1 MARFY
6 QKFGRGNRVSRQGAQ
21 HTGQARASLRK
32 RRHQAT
38 KQAELEAE
46 AARLGISVCR
56 LQQRRQLEVNAII
69 AAQEKQRVSY
79 RPPPKPSWQ
88 QSASSWR

>member
-6 QKFGRGNRVSRQGAQ
+6 RRFGRGNRVSSQGAQ
-21 HTGQARASLRK
+21 HPGQAKAWLRK
-32 RRHQAT
+32 RRIKAA

-56 LQQRRQLEVNAII
+56 LQQRRQLEVNATIDSM
-69 AAQEKQRVSY
+69 ERNRVIY
-79 RPPPKPSWQ
+79 TPPPRPTWTDWNSRW
-88 QSASSWR
+88 